1 MAIKSSLLSTNT
13 SPVYTS
19 SGSTVAMTF
28 YMANYS
34 ANTPATFSIWAV
46 TSGTA
51 QPTNANVLYSN
62 VTVLP
67 GDTYLASTE
76 RLFLDNG
83 DSLWV
88 YCNANSAMST
98 TLTYTSV

>member
-1 MAIKSSLLSTNT
+1 MAIKSSLLTTNT
-13 SPVYTS
+13 APIYTS

-34 ANTPATFSIWAV
+34 ANTSATFSIWAV
-46 TSGTA
+46 TSGA
-51 QPTNANVLYSN
+51 GSPTTANVLYSN
-62 VTVLP
+62 VTVQA

-76 RLFLDNG
+76 RLFLEDG
-83 DSLWV
+83 DTLWA
-88 YCNANSAMST
+88 YCNANSTMST